1 MFGEKILDWSFTT
14 NYMYICYS
22 TQCTFIF
29 SILVRLNVTSKL
41 SKTSFE
47 MNVVHKTKKRKLLY
61 NLPIE
66 VYKYREH

>member
-1 MFGEKILDWSFTT
+1 MFWGKILDWSFTT

-47 MNVVHKTKKRKLLY
+47 MNVIHKTKKTIRSSITFNRGIK
-61 NLPIE
+61 I
-66 VYKYREH
+66 